1 MDRFIKKERR
11 NGEEKRREGKGK
23 KKFIKLV
30 NLYVFMF

>member
-1 MDRFIKKERR
+1 MDRFIKKKRR
-11 NGEEKRREGKGK
+11 NGKEKRREGKGK